1 MSVKN
6 NLKHTVI
13 QLLKQDR
20 LGSFAT
26 RHDRRGL
33 ILRFAEDL
41 VNLGYKIIDIHSL
54 KLKHIQAVAK
64 FWQDKH
70 LSNATIKN
78 RLSALRQLSNILRKP
93 MLVPSNT
100 ALNIGRRKYVGHINR
115 ALFNPDFEKI
125 AHPYL
130 RVSLEL
136 QRVFGL
142 RREESLKIKPHLADN
157 GNELKLQPSWCK
169 GGRGRGIPIQ
179 TEEQR
184 YWLDKAKE
192 IAGEFGNSLIPKDK
206 NYIQHR
212 YLYDKQVIRAGLK
225 NLHGLRHAYAQRQYK
240 ELTGW
245 DAPINGGPNS
255 RQLTSEQKEVDH
267 KARIIISELLGH
279 SRVSILSIYC
289 GK

>member
-1 MSVKN
+1 MSIKSK
-6 NLKHTVI
+6 LKHTVI

-20 LGSFAT
+20 LGSFTT
-26 RHDRRGL
+26 RRDRRGL

-41 VNLGYKIIDIHSL
+41 INQGYKMTDIY
-54 KLKHIQAVAK
+54 KIEVKHIRAVTK

-93 MLVPSNT
+93 LLIPSNT
-100 ALNIGRRKYVGHINR
+100 ALNIGRRKYVSHFNR

-125 AHPYL
+125 THPYL

-157 GNELKLQPSWCK
+157 GNELKLQTSWCK
-169 GGRGRGIPIQ
+169 GGRARNIPIQ

-184 YWLDKAKE
+184 YWLEKAKE
-192 IAGEFGNSLIPKDK
+192 IAGKFGNSLIPQDK

-212 YLYDKQVIRAGLK
+212 YLYDKQTTRAGLK
-225 NLHGLRHAYAQRQYK
+225 NLHGLRHAYAQRRFK

-245 DAPINGGPNS
+245 EAPINGGPNLKQLTAEQKKIDH
-255 RQLTSEQKEVDH
+255 RARIILTSE
-267 KARIIISELLGH
+267 LGH
-279 SRVSILSIYC
+279 GRISIVKNYL
-289 GK
+289 G